1 MYLTI
6 KQITV
11 KITKIK
17 AKILISSTHL
27 NPIVNEERI
36 TIAINGRTWN
46 FETPSFL
53 KKYKSINP
61 KVGTRSKTVEYSVKY
76 INTFNGAAFHV
87 G

>member
-1 MYLTI
+1 MYLTT
-6 KQITV
+6 KQTTV
-11 KITKIK
+11 KITKIN
-17 AKILISSTHL
+17 AKTLISSTHL
-27 NPIVNEERI
+27 NPIVTEVRI

-46 FETPSFL
+46 LETPSFL